1 MWLNVGETYDV
12 ITSAGA
18 VRGQVKVS
26 AVPTNT
32 TATVTFYGLA
42 AADVT
47 STDILVP
54 QNGYLQFPRGWP
66 SSSTMTRAFSS

>member
-32 TATVTFYGLA
+32 TAA
-42 AADVT
+42 SDV
-47 STDILVP
+47 LR
-54 QNGYLQFPRGWP
+54 PRGGG
-66 SSSTMTRAFSS
+66 